1 MTRAHL
7 PGTAIENHT
16 LLSISLITN
25 GRDQL
30 KIFEAF
36 PEAAKYA
43 AIVTPYAYQK
53 KQRNIKSME
62 RVDLTATENNYT
74 ANSSEGIIKVK
85 TDSCSCSTW
94 TSLHLPCK
102 HVLAVHVPLF
112 RPPAWHTGVLDIY
125 IPLYTCTPVCQRTS
139 LLSSTPA
146 CESLR

>member
-1 MTRAHL
+1 MTRVHL
-7 PGTAIENHT
+7 PRTAIENHT

-30 KIFEAF
+30 KIFDAF
-36 PEAAKYA
+36 SEVILVDGEAAKYA

-53 KQRNIKSME
+53 KQRNTKSME

-74 ANSSEGIIKVK
+74 ANSSEGIIQVK

-102 HVLAVHVPLF
+102 HVLAVHVPCSG
-112 RPPAWHTGVLDIY
+112 RRHGIPAF
-125 IPLYTCTPVCQRTS
+125 
-139 LLSSTPA
+139 
-146 CESLR
+146 